1 MKAKDGLIWVQHG
14 SRWNPSDKSATAA
27 THSSARRCQ
36 SDPLETSVLACRRC
50 GCRMVTKV
58 GRGGNLLICSDCGVP
73 VEQRQG
79 QLDIRQ
85 RLFGALALIG
95 LTLVGGMIFFLAA
108 MEERLASKINQSGQ
122 RESGGVKGEGDQR
135 LRDPALVAPDPKPIP
150 SIISPDIRPVVPSKP
165 VTAAPARGDGPGK
178 PDHSSL
184 PLPLKLRNQPGNG
197 HSEP

>member
-1 MKAKDGLIWVQHG
+1 
-14 SRWNPSDKSATAA
+14 
-27 THSSARRCQ
+27 
-36 SDPLETSVLACRRC
+36 
-50 GCRMVTKV
+50 MVTKV

-73 VEQRQG
+73 VEKRQG
-79 QLDIRQ
+79 RLDTRQ

-108 MEERLASKINQSGQ
+108 MEERLTRKINQSGLQ
-122 RESGGVKGEGDQR
+122 ESGAVKGEEDRR
-135 LRDPALVAPDPKPIP
+135 LPDPALMAPDPKPIP
-150 SIISPDIRPVVPSKP
+150 SIISPDIRPMVPSKP
-165 VTAAPARGDGPGK
+165 VSAAPARGDGHGK